1 MVIQNSTI
9 EPGQNQIVRLSVGRL
24 PSDTRIYLNVNVYR
38 SPEPGPVVL
47 FMAGVH
53 GDEINSVEIV
63 RRMVANH
70 LFDKLQCGSIIAIPL
85 LNVHGF
91 NNFSRDVPD
100 GKDVNRS
107 FPGSP
112 NGSMAARVAH
122 VFTKNI
128 LPLID
133 FGVDFHTGGNYNYNY
148 PQIRYSKDNGRS
160 RELAD
165 VFGAPFTVASK
176 PIAKSL
182 RKTALDA
189 DKPILVYEGGE
200 NLRFDGFSIDEGL
213 AGVRRLLHAQGML
226 PDEELP
232 GKSIHVKQSTWLR
245 AARPGMFRW
254 EKNSGQFIKSG
265 DILAVINDPYG
276 QDEIP
281 VVSKKDG
288 YIIGHNNNPVVG
300 QGDALFHI
308 GQP

>member
-91 NNFSRDVPD
+91 NNFSSDVPD

-128 LPLID
+128 LPLFD
-133 FGVDFHTGGNYNYNY
+133 FRVDFHTGGNYNYNY
-148 PQIRYSKDNGRS
+148 PQIRYS
-160 RELAD
+160 
-165 VFGAPFTVASK
+165 
-176 PIAKSL
+176 
-182 RKTALDA
+182 
-189 DKPILVYEGGE
+189 
-200 NLRFDGFSIDEGL
+200 
-213 AGVRRLLHAQGML
+213 
-226 PDEELP
+226 
-232 GKSIHVKQSTWLR
+232 
-245 AARPGMFRW
+245 
-254 EKNSGQFIKSG
+254 
-265 DILAVINDPYG
+265 
-276 QDEIP
+276 
-281 VVSKKDG
+281 
-288 YIIGHNNNPVVG
+288 
-300 QGDALFHI
+300 
-308 GQP
+308 